1 VHVVAPE
8 WTEGRL
14 DDLNDKVDRGFDKVD
29 QRFEKVDQR
38 FNRIDDKVDRGFE
51 KVDQQFARIDA
62 RLDGMQKAMA
72 QAVIAM
78 TAGMLVGFGGIIG
91 LIATQL

>member
-1 VHVVAPE
+1 MHVVAPE

-14 DDLNDKVDRGFDKVD
+14 DDLNEKVDRG
-29 QRFEKVDQR
+29 FEKVDQR
-38 FNRIDDKVDRGFE
+38 FNRIDDKVDQGFE
-51 KVDQQFARIDA
+51 RVDQHFARIDA
-62 RLDGMQKAMA
+62 RLDGMQKAMV

-78 TAGMLVGFGGIIG
+78 TGGILVGFGGIIG

>member
-1 VHVVAPE
+1 VNVVAPE

-14 DDLNDKVDRGFDKVD
+14 DDLNEKVDRGF
-29 QRFEKVDQR
+29 EKVDRR

-51 KVDQQFARIDA
+51 KVDLHLARIDA
-62 RLDGMQKAMA
+62 RLDGMQKAMV
-72 QAVIAM
+72 QAAITM
-78 TAGMLVGFGGIIG
+78 TAGILVGFGGIIG

>member
-1 VHVVAPE
+1 MNVVAPE

-14 DDLNDKVDRGFDKVD
+14 DDLNEKVDRGF
-29 QRFEKVDQR
+29 EKVDRR

-51 KVDQQFARIDA
+51 KVELHLARIDA
-62 RLDGMQKAMA
+62 RLDGMQKAMV
-72 QAVIAM
+72 QAAIAM
-78 TAGMLVGFGGIIG
+78 TAGILVGFGGIIG